1 MPRLLVA
8 VALTLTLV
16 GCSSTTTATLTP
28 LPLTE
33 LVPQSGVDL
42 VAARQALIDFLN
54 GYANASQDDGKTLEH
69 LLGSGP
75 PELKD
80 WVHWLVVQNR
90 SNPGVL
96 TGTTHISGIQ
106 FQGFATILG
115 QIPGAKLRLDAQVT
129 LTYRPP
135 NAAPVTLTHDFTGD
149 ATVFQLGTGDWRVY
163 DVTRDGQSMD
173 SAIHLVNNVSLS
185 SHGVTVD
192 VRSLWTLAPFL
203 SFNVT
208 VANRGPSDITFDAG
222 ATALTGASQADFMT
236 SKSHTAGLDRIPA
249 GGTGAGTINF
259 GAPSPTTQDLVI
271 AFSAAGEAGVQLSV
285 SLNRLANA
293 IVPARP
299 PTAASPTPSAGA

>member
-1 MPRLLVA
+1 MARLFVA
-8 VALTLTLV
+8 VALALTLV
-16 GCSSTTTATLTP
+16 GCSSTTTTTLTP

-54 GYANASQDDGKTLEH
+54 GYANASKDDGKSLEH

-90 SNPGVL
+90 SNPGML
-96 TGTTHISGIQ
+96 TGSTHISGIQ

-135 NAAPVTLTHDFTGD
+135 NAAPVTFTHDFTGD

-173 SAIHLVNNVSLS
+173 SAIHLVNKVSLS

-192 VRSLWTLAPFL
+192 VRSLWTLAPYL

-208 VANRGPSDITFDAG
+208 VANHSASDITFDEGTTALIG
-222 ATALTGASQADFMT
+222 ATQADSMA
-236 SKSHTAGLDRIPA
+236 SKSHTGGLDRIPA
-249 GGTGAGTINF
+249 GGIGAGTINF

-271 AFSAAGEAGVQLSV
+271 GFSSARGGDVRLPV
-285 SLNRLANA
+285 SLTRLANA
-293 IVPARP
+293 IVPTLP
-299 PTAASPTPSAGA
+299 PTGASPTPSASA